1 MSSVPER
8 ERRITASYRNL
19 LREYEQLVQRYLKV
33 YKPPTM
39 VSESEFLVVFHDAL
53 IKNSVYSILF

>member
-39 VSESEFLVVFHDAL
+39 VSESEFLVVF
-53 IKNSVYSILF
+53 S